1 MEYMKDIVVDL
12 SNETYFNY
20 INAVQGDSGSRFVRV
35 IILNNSVQYIPD
47 EETTAILRCKKPDGT
62 FILNDGEITQDGAI
76 IAELTENMLSS
87 VGLCRCE
94 ISLYKDGSCLS
105 SAPFIVKVLP
115 GAVDENFVK
124 SNEYKS
130 LLAAITKVE
139 DFGSIISSS
148 LKEATEAVDK
158 LDEFKEGIEEAIGSA
173 QTAAESAQGAAED
186 AKDEAEKAN
195 AATAAAIV
203 AINKANTAAEA
214 ANNASGLANQAAD
227 NAAEAT
233 EEASQAAGNANTA
246 AENANAVAQA
256 AETAKQGA
264 NTAAG
269 NANAAAESA
278 TSAAE
283 EAKEAAAF
291 YGSPLVATT
300 AGAMTNTKRVYV
312 YTGSETGYISG
323 HWYYHNGSGW
333 VNGGVYNSTV
343 VDGCIVTDTDNNK
356 SYFMKFRIANGKPV
370 IVYDEV

>member
-94 ISLYKDGSCLS
+94 ISLYKNGNCLS

-115 GAVDENFVK
+115 GAVDEDFVK
-124 SNEYKS
+124 SNEYKA
-130 LLAAITKVE
+130 LLKAITKVE
-139 DFGSIISSS
+139 DVGSIVSLS

-158 LDEFKEGIEEAIGSA
+158 LDEFKEGIEEAIGNA
-173 QTAAESAQGAAED
+173 Q
-186 AKDEAEKAN
+186 
-195 AATAAAIV
+195 
-203 AINKANTAAEA
+203 
-214 ANNASGLANQAAD
+214 
-227 NAAEAT
+227 
-233 EEASQAAGNANTA
+233 
-246 AENANAVAQA
+246 
-256 AETAKQGA
+256 
-264 NTAAG
+264 
-269 NANAAAESA
+269 AAAESA